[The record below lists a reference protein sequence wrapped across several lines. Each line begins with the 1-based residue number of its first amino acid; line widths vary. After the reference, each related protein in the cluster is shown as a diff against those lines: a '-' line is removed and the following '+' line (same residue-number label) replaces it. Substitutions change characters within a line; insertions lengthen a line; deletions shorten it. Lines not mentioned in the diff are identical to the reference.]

1 MTINLDNETVTL
13 VNVDMN
19 DFDVKISYIDSSGN
33 LKVKQKKVDWSRQLT
48 IATGVIL

>member
-1 MTINLDNETVTL
+1 MTINLDNEMVTL

-19 DFDVKISYIDSSGN
+19 DFEVKISYIDSSNN
-33 LKVKQKKVDWSRQLT
+33 LKVKQKKVGWERELT